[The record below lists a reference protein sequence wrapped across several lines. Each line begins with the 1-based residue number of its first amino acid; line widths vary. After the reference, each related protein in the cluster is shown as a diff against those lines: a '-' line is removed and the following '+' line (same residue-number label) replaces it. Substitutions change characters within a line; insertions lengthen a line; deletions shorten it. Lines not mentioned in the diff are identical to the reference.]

1 LQTRSR
7 HSATQNKSTRTEAIN
22 TTSST
27 KGPAMSGFDIN
38 QLTISGN
45 LTRDPEL
52 RHLQSSQSVCS
63 IRIAHNERYRDAAGE
78 WTDRAAYF
86 DVTIW
91 GGLGEWI
98 AKNVASG
105 EKVVVAGR
113 LRWRE
118 WETKEGDKR
127 QAVDITADSVVPVP
141 GRTDTPAASQAAADA
156 EQPAKTAP
164 ANAKAANAKA
174 AA

>member
-1 LQTRSR
+1 
-7 HSATQNKSTRTEAIN
+7 
-22 TTSST
+22 
-27 KGPAMSGFDIN
+27 MSGFDIN
-38 QLTISGN
+38 QLTVSGN

-52 RHLQSSQSVCS
+52 RNLPSGQSICS
-63 IRIAHNERYRDAAGE
+63 IRIAHNERYKDAADT
-78 WTDRAAYF
+78 WQDRAAYF

-98 AKNVASG
+98 SKNVSSG

-118 WETKEGDKR
+118 WETKDKDKR
-127 QAVDITADSVVPVP
+127 QAVDITADSVIPIP
-141 GRTDTPAASQAAADA
+141 RAADA
-156 EQPAKTAP
+156 PAATDAASDAQQPAAAAAAKPKP
-164 ANAKAANAKA
+164 AAKSKA

>member
-1 LQTRSR
+1 
-7 HSATQNKSTRTEAIN
+7 
-22 TTSST
+22 
-27 KGPAMSGFDIN
+27 MSGFDIN
-38 QLTISGN
+38 QLTVSGN

-52 RHLQSSQSVCS
+52 RNLSSDQSLCS
-63 IRIAHNERYRDAAGE
+63 IRIAHNERYKDGAGK
-78 WTDRAAYF
+78 WQDRAQYF

-98 AKNVASG
+98 AKNVSSG

-127 QAVDITADSVVPVP
+127 QAVEITADSVIPVP
-141 GRTDTPAASQAAADA
+141 RRGDTPAAAEAATETA
-156 EQPAKTAP
+156 EP
-164 ANAKAANAKA
+164 AKA
-174 AA
+174 AAAA